1 MSDPLPRLAVSKARL
16 KGEVPDSEE
25 SERSSY
31 QLTKLPVL
39 MALSQQIASSEARG
53 IQLSTTSGLGRP
65 SADNQA
71 LSSLLLGVVQSKHII
86 KKRKSKKRALSGLSF
101 HNPGVLQRRVATRT
115 LPSGS
120 SSSEK
125 KAKNIVR
132 VKREARPRLWE
143 LGNNKNSVLGKSPLQ
158 KN

>member
-71 LSSLLLGVVQSKHII
+71 LSSLLLRVVQSKHII
-86 KKRKSKKRALSGLSF
+86 QKKEKKRKE
-101 HNPGVLQRRVATRT
+101 H
-115 LPSGS
+115 
-120 SSSEK
+120 
-125 KAKNIVR
+125 
-132 VKREARPRLWE
+132 RLD
-143 LGNNKNSVLGKSPLQ
+143 
-158 KN
+158 

>member
-53 IQLSTTSGLGRP
+53 IQLSNTSGLGRP
-65 SADNQA
+65 SANNQA
-71 LSSLLLGVVQSKHII
+71 LSSLLLEVVQSKHII
-86 KKRKSKKRALSGLSF
+86 KKKIKEKSIVWTEFPQSRRAAEKGGNKDSALGKLLLRKIKQRAQLGLSAKLD
-101 HNPGVLQRRVATRT
+101 PDY
-115 LPSGS
+115 GS
-120 SSSEK
+120 
-125 KAKNIVR
+125 
-132 VKREARPRLWE
+132 
-143 LGNNKNSVLGKSPLQ
+143 
-158 KN
+158 

>member
-16 KGEVPDSEE
+16 KGEGPDSEE
-25 SERSSY
+25 SERY
-31 QLTKLPVL
+31 NCQLTKRPVL
-39 MALSQQIASSEARG
+39 MALTQQIASSEARR

-65 SADNQA
+65 SEDNQA
-71 LSSLLLGVVQSKHII
+71 LSSLLLEVVQSKHII

-125 KAKNIVR
+125 KSKEHS
-132 VKREARPRLWE
+132 K
-143 LGNNKNSVLGKSPLQ
+143 G
-158 KN
+158 